1 MIVNRAD
8 TAGAC
13 FGVKRA
19 FDIALKTAKSER
31 DVVMLGDIVHNEHV
45 VRKIDEAGVRVVKG
59 LDQVPAG
66 GTLILRAHG
75 AVPDIYEAAES
86 RGLKVVDATCPM
98 VFEIHD
104 EVKALAAEGYSIVVI
119 GDHGHDEVVG
129 IAGQVPGATVVSN
142 PDEARLMP
150 RKRKIGL
157 VTQSTQNIDN
167 VRACVAELC
176 LKSREVRFIN
186 TICAPTKNHQDEIRR
201 MPYENDVMIVIGSLT
216 SANTCRLT
224 EISRESNPRTHQVQ
238 SAADLKPEWFE
249 GARTVGVSAGASTP
263 DWVIDEVV
271 EALEQLE
278 PPAA

>member
-1 MIVNRAD
+1 MIVRRAA

-19 FDIALKTAKSER
+19 FDIAMKTAKAER

-45 VRKIDEAGVRVVKG
+45 VKKIDEAGVKVVKS
-59 LDQVPAG
+59 LDQVRPG

-75 AVPDIYEAAES
+75 AVPEIYEEAQA

-104 EVKALAAEGYSIVVI
+104 EVKRLAEEGYTIVVI

-129 IAGQVPGATVVSN
+129 IAGQVPGAIVVSN
-142 PDEARLMP
+142 PEEARQLG
-150 RKRKIGL
+150 RKRKIGV

-167 VRACVAELC
+167 VRAVVAELC
-176 LKSREVRFIN
+176 LKSRELRFIN
-186 TICAPTKNHQDEIRR
+186 TICAPTKHHQDEIRT
-201 MPYENDVMIVIGSLT
+201 MPYENDVMIIIGSLT

-224 EISRESNPRTHQVQ
+224 EISRQINPRTYQVQ
-238 SAADLKPEWFE
+238 SAADLKPEWFK

-271 EALEQLE
+271 EALEKLE
-278 PPAA
+278 PPA

>member
-19 FDIALKTAKSER
+19 FDIAMKTAKSDER
-31 DVVMLGDIVHNEHV
+31 VVMLGDIVHNEHV
-45 VRKIDEAGVRVVKG
+45 VRKIDEAGVTVMKD
-59 LDQVPAG
+59 LDSVPAG
-66 GTLILRAHG
+66 STLILRAHG
-75 AVPDIYEAAES
+75 AVPEIYDAAER
-86 RGLKVVDATCPM
+86 RGLKIVDATCPM

-104 EVKALAAEGYSIVVI
+104 EVKALAQEGYSIVVI

-129 IAGQVPGATVVSN
+129 IAGQVPGAIVVSN
-142 PDEARLMP
+142 PDEARLIP
-150 RKRKIGL
+150 RKRKIGV

-167 VRACVAELC
+167 VRQCVAELC

-186 TICAPTKNHQDEIRR
+186 TICAPTKNHQDEIRT
-201 MPYENDVMIVIGSLT
+201 MPYENDVMVIIGSLT

-224 EISRESNPRTHQVQ
+224 EIARNINPRSYQVA
-238 SAADLKPEWFE
+238 SAAELRPEWFV

-263 DWVIDEVV
+263 DWIIDEVV
-271 EALEQLE
+271 AALERMN
-278 PPAA
+278 P

>member
-19 FDIALKTAKSER
+19 FDIAMKTAKSEGR
-31 DVVMLGDIVHNEHV
+31 VVMLGDIVHNEHV
-45 VRKIDEAGVRVVKG
+45 VRKIDESGVQVTKD
-59 LDQVPAG
+59 LDAVPAG
-66 GTLILRAHG
+66 STLILRAHG
-75 AVPDIYEAAES
+75 AVPEIYDAAEA
-86 RGLKVVDATCPM
+86 RGLKIVDATCPM

-104 EVKALAAEGYSIVVI
+104 EVKTLAQDGYTIVVI

-129 IAGQVPGATVVSN
+129 IAGQVPGAIVVSN
-142 PDEARLMP
+142 SDEARLMP
-150 RKRKIGL
+150 RKRKIGV

-167 VRACVAELC
+167 VRQCVAELC

-186 TICAPTKNHQDEIRR
+186 TICAPTKNHQDEIRT
-201 MPYENDVMIVIGSLT
+201 MPYENDVMVVIGSLT

-224 EISRESNPRTHQVQ
+224 EIARNINPRSYQVA
-238 SAADLKPEWFE
+238 SAAELRPEWFV

-263 DWVIDEVV
+263 DWIIDEVV
-271 EALEQLE
+271 DALERMN
-278 PPAA
+278 P

>member
-19 FDIALKTAKSER
+19 FDIAMKTAKSDER
-31 DVVMLGDIVHNEHV
+31 VVMLGDIVHNEHV
-45 VRKIDEAGVRVVKG
+45 VRKIDEAGVKVMKD
-59 LDQVPAG
+59 LDSVPAG
-66 GTLILRAHG
+66 STLILRAHG
-75 AVPDIYEAAES
+75 AVPEIYEAAER
-86 RGLKVVDATCPM
+86 RGLKIVDATCPM

-104 EVKALAAEGYSIVVI
+104 EVKALAQEGYSIVVI

-129 IAGQVPGATVVSN
+129 IAGQVPGAIVVSN
-142 PDEARLMP
+142 PDEARLIP
-150 RKRKIGL
+150 RKRKIGV

-167 VRACVAELC
+167 VRQCVAELC

-186 TICAPTKNHQDEIRR
+186 TICAPTKNHQDEIRT
-201 MPYENDVMIVIGSLT
+201 MPYENDVMVIIGSRT

-224 EISRESNPRTHQVQ
+224 EISRSINPRTYQVA
-238 SAADLKPEWFE
+238 SAAELKPEWFV

-263 DWVIDEVV
+263 DWIIDEVV
-271 EALEQLE
+271 AALERMN
-278 PPAA
+278 P

>member
-1 MIVNRAD
+1 MIVNRAE

-19 FDIALKTAKSER
+19 FDIAMKTAKSDK
-31 DVVMLGDIVHNEHV
+31 DVVMLGDIVHNEQV
-45 VRKIDEAGVRVVKG
+45 VRRIDEAGVKVVKD
-59 LDQVPAG
+59 LDRVPAG

-75 AVPDIYEAAES
+75 AVPELYEAAEA
-86 RGLKVVDATCPM
+86 RDLKIVDATCPM

-104 EVKALAAEGYSIVVI
+104 EVKALAAKGYSIVVI

-129 IAGQVPGATVVSN
+129 IAGQVPGAIVVSN
-142 PDEARLMP
+142 PDEARLIT
-150 RKRKIGL
+150 RKRKLGV

-176 LKSREVRFIN
+176 LKSRELRFIN
-186 TICAPTKNHQDEIRR
+186 TICAPTKNHQDEIRT

-224 EISRESNPRTHQVQ
+224 EISRGINPRTYQVQ
-238 SAADLKPEWFE
+238 SAADLRPEWFTA
-249 GARTVGVSAGASTP
+249 ARTVGVSAGASTP

-271 EALEQLE
+271 DALEKLE
-278 PPAA
+278 PPAR

>member
-1 MIVNRAD
+1 MIVNRAE

-19 FDIALKTAKSER
+19 FDIAMKTAKAR
-31 DVVMLGDIVHNEHV
+31 KDVVMLGDIVHNEHV
-45 VRKIDEAGVRVVKG
+45 VKKIDEAGVKVVKR
-59 LDQVPAG
+59 LDQVAEG

-75 AVPDIYEAAES
+75 AVPEIYEAAQE

-104 EVKALAAEGYSIVVI
+104 EVKQLAAEGYTIVVI

-129 IAGQVPGATVVSN
+129 IAGQVPGAIVISN
-142 PDEARLMP
+142 PGEARLMG
-150 RKRKIGL
+150 RKRRLGV

-167 VRACVAELC
+167 VRAIVAELC

-186 TICAPTKNHQDEIRR
+186 TICAPTKHHQDEIRT
-201 MPYENDVMIVIGSLT
+201 MPYENDVMVIIGSLT

-224 EISRESNPRTHQVQ
+224 QISKEINPRTYLVQ
-238 SAADLKPEWFE
+238 
-249 GARTVGVSAGASTP
+249 
-263 DWVIDEVV
+263 
-271 EALEQLE
+271 
-278 PPAA
+278 

>member
-19 FDIALKTAKSER
+19 FDIAMKTAKSEGR
-31 DVVMLGDIVHNEHV
+31 VVMLGDIVHNEHV
-45 VRKIDEAGVRVVKG
+45 VRKIDESGVQVTKD
-59 LDQVPAG
+59 LDAVPAG
-66 GTLILRAHG
+66 STLILRAHG
-75 AVPDIYEAAES
+75 AVPEIYDAAEA
-86 RGLKVVDATCPM
+86 RGLKIVDATCPM

-104 EVKALAAEGYSIVVI
+104 EVKTLAQDGYTIVVI

-129 IAGQVPGATVVSN
+129 IAGQVPGAIVVSN

-150 RKRKIGL
+150 RKRKIGV

-167 VRACVAELC
+167 VRQCVAELC

-186 TICAPTKNHQDEIRR
+186 TICAPTKNHQDEIRT
-201 MPYENDVMIVIGSLT
+201 MPYENDVMVVIGSLT

-224 EISRESNPRTHQVQ
+224 EIARNINPRSYQVA
-238 SAADLKPEWFE
+238 SAAELRPEWFV

-263 DWVIDEVV
+263 DWIIDEVV
-271 EALEQLE
+271 DALERMN
-278 PPAA
+278 P